1 MACASTVQLP
11 YADDTFDA
19 VASLDVLYIQGVD
32 DAAALR
38 ELYRVLRPGG
48 MLLLNLPAWEALRGA
63 HDRAIRTR
71 HRYHRPEVSRLLQEA
86 GYRPEFLSYWNTALL
101 PLVAAMRWANSMMA
115 PVVTSSESARSM
127 PSRIVRLTTACRA
140 RARSARRESVT
151 RVAAVPDGWI
161 HFIPHGRGRSNRREL
176 LCPRFFQAEGNRVRQ
191 ILVEQILGLLELGE
205 FFDAFEIAFER

>member
-71 HRYHRPEVSRLLQEA
+71 HRYRRPEVSRLLQEA
-86 GYRPEFLSYWNTALL
+86 GYRPEFLSYWNTVLL
-101 PLVAAMRWANSMMA
+101 PLVAAMRWASRF
-115 PVVTSSESARSM
+115 SSPAQAVSDFRPLPAWLDALLKAIIRTEVRCLSRFTLSLGASIFAVARK
-127 PSRIVRLTTACRA
+127 SRA
-140 RARSARRESVT
+140 
-151 RVAAVPDGWI
+151 
-161 HFIPHGRGRSNRREL
+161 
-176 LCPRFFQAEGNRVRQ
+176 
-191 ILVEQILGLLELGE
+191 
-205 FFDAFEIAFER
+205 